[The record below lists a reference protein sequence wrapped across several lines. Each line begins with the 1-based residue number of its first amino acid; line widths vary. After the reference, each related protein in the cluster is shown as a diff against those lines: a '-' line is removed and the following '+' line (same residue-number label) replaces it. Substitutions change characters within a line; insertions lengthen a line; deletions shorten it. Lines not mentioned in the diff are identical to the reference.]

1 MSHTS
6 SLLSSLLKY
15 SFNLVTGAERNQMVE
30 VEINRTCA
38 HLKMS
43 WRGWRHV
50 GLFYPHIFC
59 LYCSSVLLVVLI
71 LSQWMKSICIS
82 VLIQHIWSLCLI
94 TVRRTQKTQ
103 FDKETLI
110 EYINIYIECLCV
122 VHQIFVFLPQH
133 ELPAAKTRLK
143 ALKTY
148 STCCDSTNQPFD
160 LISRLWASWF
170 LSLIFNTNKYSR
182 VQQRDKQ
189 QTSVIQHQNI
199 VIQSRVNPLP
209 KQINRGSLKEKNK
222 PTSRQLIVFVSWGA
236 AAG

>member
-38 HLKMS
+38 RLKMS
-43 WRGWRHV
+43 WRGRRNV

-122 VHQIFVFLPQH
+122 VQQIFVFLQH
-133 ELPAAKTRLK
+133 ELLAAKTRLK

-148 STCCDSTNQPFD
+148 STCCDSTNQIKLPNSSVKRSGYF
-160 LISRLWASWF
+160 
-170 LSLIFNTNKYSR
+170 TNKLR
-182 VQQRDKQ
+182 
-189 QTSVIQHQNI
+189 
-199 VIQSRVNPLP
+199 
-209 KQINRGSLKEKNK
+209 
-222 PTSRQLIVFVSWGA
+222 
-236 AAG
+236 